1 MRHCGGYSRSASSAK
16 NRGARVVSATTTRS
30 FPHWRLSGRATVSAE
45 PRPERGPAR
54 LCAEPD
60 AHRRAALRGAP
71 RSARGRWRGN
81 PASPD
86 LSKPNCQDYQ
96 ESRLGTEK
104 REPPETLGRILDS
117 PGLSKTNF
125 RETMG
130 RGYRA
135 SIDHLGKRAI
145 RPQPKCHELCT
156 IVSSNENCR
165 YMKFI
170 RKY

>member
-1 MRHCGGYSRSASSAK
+1 
-16 NRGARVVSATTTRS
+16 VVSATTTRS

-45 PRPERGPAR
+45 PWPERGPAR
-54 LCAEPD
+54 LRAEPD

-96 ESRLGTEK
+96 ESRLGTEN

-117 PGLSKTNF
+117 PGLSKTVYF
-125 RETMG
+125 QIRCV
-130 RGYRA
+130 A
-135 SIDHLGKRAI
+135 SHSENTLHGMCHGTIHLSTLIIKVLG
-145 RPQPKCHELCT
+145 
-156 IVSSNENCR
+156 S
-165 YMKFI
+165 
-170 RKY
+170 